1 MVETRDPFALLDAI
15 RGGRYAVTGK
25 DGQRYILR
33 PIRPT
38 DAESLMRGY
47 DAMSERAKW
56 FRMLHA
62 QPHLSPE
69 QAARF
74 CAPDPAREI
83 CLVLEGHGEL
93 KGEIMGGARIARA
106 GAGETAEFSVSLRPE
121 AQGLGLARQAL
132 KTVLELAPT
141 LGCRKVFG
149 IIARENTAMRA
160 LARRLGLEVSEDQD
174 DRSLLRSEIDIEQEL
189 AFGVSRLACG

>member
-1 MVETRDPFALLDAI
+1 MVGTRDPFALLDAI
-15 RGGRYAVTGK
+15 RSGSYVVTGK

-38 DAESLMRGY
+38 DAESLSRGY

-62 QPHLSPE
+62 QQHISPE

-83 CLVLEGHGEL
+83 CLVLEGRGRL
-93 KGEIMGGARIARA
+93 KGEILGGARIARDD
-106 GAGETAEFSVSLRPE
+106 AGETAEFSVSLRPE
-121 AQGLGLARQAL
+121 AQGLGLARRAL

-141 LGCRKVFG
+141 LGCRRVFG
-149 IIARENTAMRA
+149 IIARENTAMLA
-160 LARRLGLEVSEDQD
+160 LARRLGFEVSEDQD
-174 DRSLLRSEIDIEQEL
+174 DRSLLRATLKENT
-189 AFGVSRLACG
+189 